1 MSLSESLKKIAAGA
15 AEKGKDLAEQ
25 GKKAMDSAV
34 DKGKGLAEQGKQQQ
48 GVAGELPVYGVTGY
62 DMDGYRYFYSD
73 KKAYLC
79 IAVERNRDCHASFQ
93 APLES
98 EHGDRVSSLKINK

>member
-1 MSLSESLKKIAAGA
+1 MEQKK
-15 AEKGKDLAEQ
+15 ECTL
-25 GKKAMDSAV
+25 
-34 DKGKGLAEQGKQQQ
+34 
-48 GVAGELPVYGVTGY
+48 GVSYWEI
-62 DMDGYRYFYSD
+62 DNYRNFYSD